1 MHFQL
6 KYLFFQQKL
15 KVSLLKVVLVASR
28 NTGPNNQKFTLFTAA
43 AVDLQQRVGQPQQQQ
58 QQLPRGQRFSY
69 HENPANR
76 FEHDFSS
83 LPRDHRFLSWRQR
96 DFGGGGGPVQTL
108 RPPPARRADI
118 EGHDTVRGHRR
129 SFHYDDRKEYYSKR
143 DLEVSP
149 GVARRSFDPTKY
161 EQPCD
166 RYVIQDVQSRNM
178 EIVFDITSA
187 HGN

>member
-1 MHFQL
+1 MLILWCCLSTKNLHF
-6 KYLFFQQKL
+6 
-15 KVSLLKVVLVASR
+15 S
-28 NTGPNNQKFTLFTAA
+28 AA
-43 AVDLQQRVGQPQQQQ
+43 DLQQQRGGGQQQPQQQQ

-83 LPRDHRFLSWRQR
+83 LPRDHRFLSWRR
-96 DFGGGGGPVQTL
+96 DFGPHSSTSS

-118 EGHDTVRGHRR
+118 EGHDAVRGHRR